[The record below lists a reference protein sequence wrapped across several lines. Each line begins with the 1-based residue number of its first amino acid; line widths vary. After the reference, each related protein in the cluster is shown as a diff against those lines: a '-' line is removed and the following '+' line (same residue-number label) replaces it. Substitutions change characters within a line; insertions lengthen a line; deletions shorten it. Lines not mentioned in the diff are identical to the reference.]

1 MGPSEPK
8 NLVGVKTM
16 ATVADFHGILSERL
30 RNTKDR
36 EDGWSDSQA
45 RYEIVFKWSYPEK
58 VKVIL
63 DLYAEGHEYT
73 QDVILEEL
81 QHVLARG
88 RPMEKTLDALLP
100 DLLELLVDDHHED
113 WRGII

>member
-1 MGPSEPK
+1 MTS
-8 NLVGVKTM
+8 
-16 ATVADFHGILSERL
+16 VADFHGILSERL
-30 RNTKDR
+30 RNVKDPD
-36 EDGWSDSQA
+36 DGWADYHA
-45 RYEIVFKWSYPEK
+45 RTEIVYNWSYPEK
-58 VKVIL
+58 VKVLL

-88 RPMEKTLDALLP
+88 RPLEKTLDALLP
-100 DLLELLVDDHHED
+100 DLLELLVDDHYED